1 MESNKKISVILPN
14 DLYNKVAAE
23 AEKADRSVSSWVRK
37 VVKEEVLRQEKN
49 NG

>member
-1 MESNKKISVILPN
+1 MESNKKISVILPS

-23 AEKADRSVSSWVRK
+23 AKKADRSVSSWVRK